1 MNSEGNTPLPPSED
15 NTSLPPLVFSSKTME
30 GNVIDQHHPND
41 AWETGLPFDD
51 PDNDR
56 WRFQYGKQ
64 GGNKEGGWAQ
74 VVWIDIHFN
83 AFIEHPVLKNVYCHN
98 LTTEFTINS
107 YKVSEFMGTILIDG
121 YVVPIQGGYVFVYQ
135 GDITTAFVFVADSDR
150 RLDDIMT
157 MRNKRNE
164 IMMDNGM
171 IPDREDLLRSGNF
184 YY

>member
-1 MNSEGNTPLPPSED
+1 MNNEGHY
-15 NTSLPPLVFSSKTME
+15 PPLVFSVKTME

-64 GGNKEGGWAQ
+64 GQQGQQDQDGKNEDGGWAQ
-74 VVWIDIHFN
+74 VLYIDIHFN

-98 LTTEFTINS
+98 LTIEFTINS

-171 IPDREDLLRSGNF
+171 ILDREDLLRSGNF